1 MKILI
6 TGLGSIGQRHVRNLR
21 RLYGSEVEIIA
32 FRSRGLKTTFSD
44 DLKIREGVD
53 PEAEY
58 NITPY
63 YKLEEALAQKP
74 DVAFIT
80 NITSRHMETALACAK
95 AGCHML
101 IEKPLSHDMEDVD
114 KLERIVSKN
123 RLKVFMGFQN
133 RYHPSVQ
140 RMKESYESGELGNL
154 VYGSSEFSE
163 RVITMHRYED
173 YRDTYMARK
182 KMGGGPVLNL
192 QMHDFDILQWILGKP
207 EKVTAHMKMSSGLE
221 IDVEESADA
230 VFTYKGG
237 IPVYT
242 HTDFI
247 QYPPVHRFKLVG
259 DHGRIEADLLTA
271 KCVKYIGDEPA
282 EVWEE
287 KDFIRNDM
295 FIEELKDFFDCIK
308 NDREPKIPL
317 KAGIVSLEMAAS
329 LKESAELGLKIDVF

>member
-1 MKILI
+1 MKILM

-21 RLYGSEVEIIA
+21 KLYGNEVELIA

-53 PEAEY
+53 LEAEY
-58 NITPY
+58 GITPY

-74 DVAFIT
+74 DAAFIT

-101 IEKPLSHDMEDVD
+101 IEKPLSHDMEGAEE
-114 KLERIVSKN
+114 LGRIAKEKG
-123 RLKVFMGFQN
+123 LKIFMGFQN

-140 RMKESYESGELGNL
+140 RMKESFESGELGNP
-154 VYGSSEFSE
+154 VYGSCEFSE

-173 YRDTYMARK
+173 YRDTYMAQK

-192 QMHDFDILQWILGKP
+192 QMHDLDILQWILGRPLEVSAQLKY
-207 EKVTAHMKMSSGLE
+207 SSGLE
-221 IDVEESADA
+221 IDVEESAQA

-237 IPVYT
+237 MPVYA

-247 QYPPVHRFKLVG
+247 QYPPVHCFKIAG
-259 DHGRIEADLLTA
+259 DHGRIEADLIAART
-271 KCVKYIGDEPA
+271 VKYIGDEPA
-282 EVWEE
+282 QVWEE

-308 NDREPKIPL
+308 HDREPKIPL
-317 KAGIVSLEMAAS
+317 EAGIVSLKMALAM
-329 LKESAELGLKIDVF
+329 KRSAESRKTEQI